1 MYFLLENLPFYQRAD
16 FFLLSP
22 KLTIIRVLELPWFF
36 VAAFLPLV
44 SFAIENHSSQIILC
58 PVK

>member
-1 MYFLLENLPFYQRAD
+1 
-16 FFLLSP
+16 LLSP